1 MKYETYFD
9 ESYSGSKYF
18 NWRFCDEE
26 LQDEFE
32 TEIGYTSDYSIRL
45 SDHKR
50 PAVIDEFIVNEH
62 RYFYD
67 APDEEAFK
75 VAILYL
81 KEVLNRYC
89 NGEIVIQK
97 LEDLLF
103 NRHYDDMISWLK
115 NEQLE
120 EKIIENTMQIS
131 M

>member
-32 TEIGYTSDYSIRL
+32 TEIGYASEYSIRL

-50 PAVIDEFIVNEH
+50 PSVSDGFIVNEH
-62 RYFYD
+62 HYFYD

-75 VAILYL
+75 VAIRYL

-103 NRHYDDMISWLK
+103 NKDYDDMISWLK